1 MSVLCKSKLE
11 KMGVLGDIRLSSYT
25 PDFYIFDSDVMSIE
39 WPLSYK
45 ECYLESDYSSLYQA
59 ARSLMSL
66 QSIFGIIPT
75 VSGIGRSAKIVYD
88 IMLRMRREMSGIEP
102 SLMPQIDQLVLI
114 DRAVDL
120 LTPMTFQLNYEGI
133 LDEIYGINQTVI
145 KLPAGKFEQNSAD
158 DAEGSSSAAGGGER
172 RLEPPSG
179 MKRFYLNSSE
189 ELFTKLRDAHYISV
203 GSILNST
210 AKSLV
215 AQYDERKHAKSV
227 REMRQFVE
235 KLPRLQKQRE
245 SQSNHTSMAELVR
258 EYTDQSE
265 FNEYLLVSQFI
276 ALCHRFN
283 LFHFVSVKTN
293 L

>member
-11 KMGVLGDIRLSSYT
+11 KLGVLGDIRISSYS

-45 ECYLESDYSSLYQA
+45 ECYLESDYASLYHT

-66 QSIFGIIPT
+66 QSMFGIIPT
-75 VSGIGRSAKIVYD
+75 VSGLGRSAKIVYD
-88 IMLRMRREMSGIEP
+88 IMLRMRREMSGVEP
-102 SLMPQIDQLVLI
+102 SLIPQIDHLVLI

-145 KLPAGKFEQNSAD
+145 KLPAAKF
-158 DAEGSSSAAGGGER
+158 DANNPDEDGGGGGPSSRADVEK
-172 RLEPPSG
+172 RLESSTG

-189 ELFTKLRDAHYISV
+189 ELFKKLRDAHYISV

-235 KLPRLQKQRE
+235 KLPQLQKQRE
-245 SQSNHTSMAELVR
+245 SQANHTSMAELIR
-258 EYTDQSE
+258 EFTDTSN
-265 FNEYLLVSQFI
+265 FNEYLLVSFLGI
-276 ALCHRFN
+276 
-283 LFHFVSVKTN
+283 
-293 L
+293 